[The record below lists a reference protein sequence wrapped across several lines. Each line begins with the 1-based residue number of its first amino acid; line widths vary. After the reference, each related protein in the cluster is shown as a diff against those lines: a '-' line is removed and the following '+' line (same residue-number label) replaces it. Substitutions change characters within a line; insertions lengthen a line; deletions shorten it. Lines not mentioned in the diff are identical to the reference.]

1 MILRRF
7 RSHFIALVLA
17 MTVTACASSNIAGTA
32 LDETNDPIEGF
43 NRQMFAVNMTL
54 DRYVLKPVATGYL
67 YVPEPARVS
76 VRNFLDN
83 LSSPVTLANDA
94 LQGEWARA
102 SVTSA
107 RLVINT
113 TVGLF
118 GFFDPAARWG
128 FAQHQEDFGQ
138 TLGSYGVGA
147 GPYVYLPI
155 LGPSP
160 PRDFLGF
167 AVDSAIDPVSH
178 IFDDEPEKAVGVYM
192 VKGIDSRATN
202 MNIIDEIERTSVDYY
217 ASVRSLYRQNR
228 KSRIA
233 NGETNLDELP
243 DIDDLDDDFDDE

>member
-1 MILRRF
+1 MTCRRF
-7 RSHFIALVLA
+7 HCHLIPLLMAFA
-17 MTVTACASSNIAGTA
+17 VTACASSNRVDTGF
-32 LDETNDPIEGF
+32 DETNDPIEGF

-54 DRYVLKPVATGYL
+54 DRYVLRPVAKGYL
-67 YVPEPARVS
+67 YVPEPARIS

-83 LSSPVTLANDA
+83 LSSPVTLANDS

-107 RLVINT
+107 RLVINST
-113 TVGLF
+113 LGVL
-118 GFFDPAARWG
+118 GFFDPASRWG
-128 FAQHQEDFGQ
+128 FEKHSEDFGQ

-147 GPYVYLPI
+147 GPYIYLPI

-160 PRDFLGF
+160 PRDFFGF
-167 AVDSAIDPVSH
+167 GVDSAIDPITH
-178 IFDDEPEKAVGVYM
+178 IFDDEPEKAVGVFV

-228 KSRIA
+228 ESEIA
-233 NGETNLDELP
+233 NGETNLDALP
-243 DIDDLDDDFDDE
+243 DIDDLDDEFYEE